1 MRNFSKIV
9 EKGIQFTKNN
19 NTTTALAPDFSVSET
34 NNRNYSK
41 KQPNEEWGDANG
53 LSESPNMKKFETLAQ
68 VSMMEEN
75 HEKIGELLDYSNQ
88 LLINQ
93 DENFFECDENN
104 RHVEDN
110 IDENIL
116 DHIAIKKTEEFEKK
130 INKNNN
136 FDLEAQ
142 QGVTQE

>member
-1 MRNFSKIV
+1 M
-9 EKGIQFTKNN
+9 
-19 NTTTALAPDFSVSET
+19 L
-34 NNRNYSK
+34 K
-41 KQPNEEWGDANG
+41 KQPNEEWGDANW
-53 LSESPNMKKFETLAQ
+53 LSESPNIKKFETLAQ
-68 VSMMEEN
+68 VSMREEN

-116 DHIAIKKTEEFEKK
+116 DHIAIKKTEEFENK
-130 INKNNN
+130 INKNND